1 MKKIYISLLL
11 SLLIAGCDKFEDSSE
26 YLTREEIIYVKN
38 VVLSK
43 NTLSLT
49 RGSTYKLTAT
59 VSPPNSTNTALVWS
73 SSDERIA
80 KVTDGVVTAVAVGTA
95 IISVST
101 SNGSGVKA
109 TCIVRVGN
117 KPVTSITLSKISIE
131 LFTGKS
137 MKLIATLS
145 PSDADNK
152 SVEWTSS
159 DKNVVTVNDGLV
171 TAVSVGTATVT
182 AIAAD
187 GSGVRATCQVTV
199 RNILV
204 TSIVLS
210 ESSVILTNGI
220 SKELTYTVLPVD
232 ATDKSV
238 TYESSDNG
246 VAYYAYSTVNPVNAG
261 SAIITF
267 TANDGSG
274 VKATCMVEVNPG
286 TIGTNNGY
294 EWIDLG
300 LPSGIKWATKDVGAN
315 SYEEDGDCFAWGE
328 TVAKTG
334 FSLNSYKYYDSESET
349 YTKYNPTDGKTV
361 LDIEDDAAYKN
372 WGGTWRMPTYDELKE
387 LRNKCKWSYDN
398 SIGRYGGYTIIGP
411 NKNHIFLTISCYPTG
426 VQTYEYAGL
435 YWSSSLF
442 PWEVDNDEEYG
453 MRLYLPWK
461 ASYFNVRD
469 VEIHGYSRFVRGKI
483 RPVCP

>member
-171 TAVSVGTATVT
+171 TAVSAGTATVT

-238 TYESSDNG
+238 TYESSDND
-246 VAYYAYSTVNPVNAG
+246 VAYYGFSSVIPRNAG

-274 VKATCMVEVNPG
+274 VKTSCKVEVNPG

-300 LPSGIKWATKDVGAN
+300 LPSGIKWATMDVGTN
-315 SYEEDGDCFAWGE
+315 
-328 TVAKTG
+328 
-334 FSLNSYKYYDSESET
+334 L
-349 YTKYNPTDGKTV
+349 
-361 LDIEDDAAYKN
+361 
-372 WGGTWRMPTYDELKE
+372 
-387 LRNKCKWSYDN
+387 
-398 SIGRYGGYTIIGP
+398 
-411 NKNHIFLTISCYPTG
+411 
-426 VQTYEYAGL
+426 
-435 YWSSSLF
+435 
-442 PWEVDNDEEYG
+442 
-453 MRLYLPWK
+453 
-461 ASYFNVRD
+461 
-469 VEIHGYSRFVRGKI
+469 
-483 RPVCP
+483 